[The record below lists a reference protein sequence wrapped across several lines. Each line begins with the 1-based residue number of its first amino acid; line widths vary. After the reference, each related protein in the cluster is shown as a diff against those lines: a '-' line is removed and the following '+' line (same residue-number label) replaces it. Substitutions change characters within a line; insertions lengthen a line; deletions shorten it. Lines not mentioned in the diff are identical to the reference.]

1 MVRAGIGASVQDSLQ
16 DKLECDISRGAR
28 AAMLLENELLVG
40 AFATLDAEYVRAWRT
55 TPARDA
61 IAREKLWQ
69 AVNVLGLVRQ
79 HLAKIVSDGRLA
91 QAELDMRAK

>member
-1 MVRAGIGASVQDSLQ
+1 MTQDE
-16 DKLECDISRGAR
+16 DKLERAMCR
-28 AAMLLENELLVG
+28 AAQAEALMRNELLVE
-40 AFATLDAEYVRAWRT
+40 AFAALDAQYVNAWRV
-55 TPARDA
+55 TPARDV

-91 QAELDMRAK
+91 QAELNMRAKSSP

>member
-1 MVRAGIGASVQDSLQ
+1 MTRTRTSFSARCAAPPQAEAL
-16 DKLECDISRGAR
+16 SR
-28 AAMLLENELLVG
+28 NELLVE
-40 AFATLDAEYVRAWRT
+40 AFAALDAQYVNAWRV
-55 TPARDA
+55 TPARDV

-91 QAELDMRAK
+91 QAELNMRAKSSP

>member
-1 MVRAGIGASVQDSLQ
+1 MR
-16 DKLECDISRGAR
+16 
-28 AAMLLENELLVG
+28 NELLVE
-40 AFATLDAEYVRAWRT
+40 AFATLDAQYVRAWRV
-55 TPARDA
+55 TPARDV

-91 QAELDMRAK
+91 QAERRWRAQSSP